1 MYRLYSQASEIHGQF
16 YRRTERLLI
25 SQPGLRHYD
34 AESAT
39 QRISPLTTGLLLLSV
54 THLRRYAETCL
65 PARSRLREGFLEDVG
80 DLENPDLGRAEK
92 MRVVER
98 MWRCWG
104 EVLGWGRV
112 GGEGGRG

>member
-1 MYRLYSQASEIHGQF
+1 MNLFSQF
-16 YRRTERLLI
+16 FRRTEQLLI
-25 SQPGLRHYD
+25 TQPGFRHHD
-34 AESAT
+34 HDPELAA
-39 QRISPLTTGLLLLSV
+39 RLISPLTAGLLLLSV
-54 THLRRYAETCL
+54 TRLRRYAEMCL

-112 GGEGGRG
+112 GAGGR

>member
-1 MYRLYSQASEIHGQF
+1 M
-16 YRRTERLLI
+16 
-25 SQPGLRHYD
+25 
-34 AESAT
+34 
-39 QRISPLTTGLLLLSV
+39 
-54 THLRRYAETCL
+54 HLRRYAETCL

-80 DLENPDLGRAEK
+80 DLENPDLGRADK

-112 GGEGGRG
+112 GAEGGRL